1 MTHQPANRPRI
12 AATYASGTVRA
23 RRWHGDGDVRGY
35 RPPRGW
41 TARADLTDLHP
52 HGPRLAAR
60 RVVDH
65 RNQGITSRTGP
76 KPCRLGAGGRKLRAR
91 RWPRPVSL
99 LKAKTPHR
107 RLRTGGDGATHKGAR
122 ARNPRSQQ
130 VWRRIAPPTVDRA
143 PPQWAGL
150 VWLRPGLLRQVAR
163 KRAVP
168 DAGGSLS
175 VRHERR
181 FTDTPP
187 SLASMELPHHASVC
201 GRELRQ
207 GRSGLVVGA
216 LTWPASGRK
225 PVQPSRGDAEL
236 ATSPFGSGRPVRPCL
251 VVNPGGGAAAPCAD
265 GRNLAAKT
273 ISLRCAHSSRD
284 KFFSLPGSPRCC
296 DRCAV
301 RPAHPRRPD
310 HNKDALARPCSTR
323 KEKHHG

>member
-1 MTHQPANRPRI
+1 M
-12 AATYASGTVRA
+12 
-23 RRWHGDGDVRGY
+23 
-35 RPPRGW
+35 
-41 TARADLTDLHP
+41 
-52 HGPRLAAR
+52 GPRTRALVREIHDASMGGGASR
-60 RVVDH
+60 RQ
-65 RNQGITSRTGP
+65 RF
-76 KPCRLGAGGRKLRAR
+76 
-91 RWPRPVSL
+91 
-99 LKAKTPHR
+99 
-107 RLRTGGDGATHKGAR
+107 
-122 ARNPRSQQ
+122 
-130 VWRRIAPPTVDRA
+130 DRA

-251 VVNPGGGAAAPCAD
+251 VVNPGGGAAAPWASWPQPCSENNFPCAARIPR
-265 GRNLAAKT
+265 GTNSFRVQVLHVVATAA
-273 ISLRCAHSSRD
+273 RCD
-284 KFFSLPGSPRCC
+284 QPI
-296 DRCAV
+296 
-301 RPAHPRRPD
+301 PRRPD

>member
-65 RNQGITSRTGP
+65 RNQGITRHRP
-76 KPCRLGAGGRKLRAR
+76 QAVPPWGRWSKLRAR
-91 RWPRPVSL
+91 RPRPVSL
-99 LKAKTPHR
+99 LSCRPIAAFGQAAMGHAQGRSCAKSSKCGGASR
-107 RLRTGGDGATHKGAR
+107 RQRF
-122 ARNPRSQQ
+122 
-130 VWRRIAPPTVDRA
+130 DRA

-251 VVNPGGGAAAPCAD
+251 VVNPGGGAAAPCA
-265 GRNLAAKT
+265 
-273 ISLRCAHSSRD
+273 
-284 KFFSLPGSPRCC
+284 
-296 DRCAV
+296 
-301 RPAHPRRPD
+301 
-310 HNKDALARPCSTR
+310 
-323 KEKHHG
+323 

>member
-1 MTHQPANRPRI
+1 M

-52 HGPRLAAR
+52 SRAAPCRAPCGGSSKPRNNEPHRPQAVPPWGRWSNSGRGGGRARFHCSAKRPIAAFGQAAMGPRTRALVREIHEASKCGGASR
-60 RVVDH
+60 RQ
-65 RNQGITSRTGP
+65 RF
-76 KPCRLGAGGRKLRAR
+76 
-91 RWPRPVSL
+91 
-99 LKAKTPHR
+99 
-107 RLRTGGDGATHKGAR
+107 
-122 ARNPRSQQ
+122 
-130 VWRRIAPPTVDRA
+130 DRA

-175 VRHERR
+175 VRHEGR

-187 SLASMELPHHASVC
+187 SLASMELPHHASD

-216 LTWPASGRK
+216 LTWPASGRSRCSRHAGM
-225 PVQPSRGDAEL
+225 PSWPRL
-236 ATSPFGSGRPVRPCL
+236 HSGAGGLCVL
-251 VVNPGGGAAAPCAD
+251 V
-265 GRNLAAKT
+265 L
-273 ISLRCAHSSRD
+273 L
-284 KFFSLPGSPRCC
+284 
-296 DRCAV
+296 
-301 RPAHPRRPD
+301 
-310 HNKDALARPCSTR
+310 
-323 KEKHHG
+323 